1 MPSARTDEIQPA
13 CADRHEEAQSVGMT
27 GGGES
32 AGAGTS
38 LTLAAPSGTGTPLV
52 AILSLMVTGTPSSA
66 PLTDHVLAAVLV

>member
-32 AGAGTS
+32 AGAIR
-38 LTLAAPSGTGTPLV
+38 TLRSR
-52 AILSLMVTGTPSSA
+52 SEF
-66 PLTDHVLAAVLV
+66 